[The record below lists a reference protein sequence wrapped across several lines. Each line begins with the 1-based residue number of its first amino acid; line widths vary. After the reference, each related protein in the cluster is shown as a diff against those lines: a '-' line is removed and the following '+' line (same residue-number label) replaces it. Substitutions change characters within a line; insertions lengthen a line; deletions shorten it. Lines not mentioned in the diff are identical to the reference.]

1 MRYQEV
7 MNATRTIIALFGV
20 LVVTG
25 CGGAATGGTGGG
37 AGSGGGGGGGGD
49 TGTGGNG
56 TSGPLLTAGATLGT
70 YIALGDSISDRG
82 GIAPF
87 FYDELNGD
95 LAKKFPGLMFVHA
108 AQQNAIVDV
117 YGDNLPKDAP
127 LMKDQVANL
136 GHDYPGD
143 VLVSITIGGGD
154 LNGHAIAA
162 ITGTDG
168 GYRSEF
174 DRHLAAQLAELTTP
188 GRLGAG
194 KVYVILGTIYD
205 FTDGMG
211 DFATVNC
218 GPAANVNPTVV
229 QATFSSW
236 NAVIATN
243 AERVHGG
250 LYDMHADFHGHGYNN
265 TDAASVWY
273 NNSGDPLTCLLPNEK
288 GHDAIRRS
296 MYKIVTG
303 ETLP

>member
-1 MRYQEV
+1 

-20 LVVTG
+20 LAVTG
-25 CGGAATGGTGGG
+25 CGGSSTGGNPGGG
-37 AGSGGGGGGGGD
+37 AGAGGGGGGGGS
-49 TGTGGNG
+49 GTGGN
-56 TSGPLLTAGATLGT
+56 TSTDGPLLTNGATLGT

-82 GIAPF
+82 GVAPF
-87 FYDELNGD
+87 FYDQLNTD
-95 LAKKFPGLMFVHA
+95 LAAKFPGLTFVHA

-117 YGDNLPKDAP
+117 YGDKLPADAP
-127 LMKDQVANL
+127 LMKDQIAKL

-168 GYRSEF
+168 GYRAEF
-174 DRHLAAQLAELTTP
+174 DRHLAEQLATLTTP
-188 GRLGAG
+188 GRLGTG
-194 KVYVILGTIYD
+194 KVYVVLGTIYD

-229 QATFSSW
+229 QATFGSW
-236 NAVIATN
+236 NAVIAKN
-243 AERVHGG
+243 VEAVHGG
-250 LYDMHADFHGHGYNN
+250 LYDMHADFQGHGYNN

-288 GHDAIRRS
+288 GHDAIRRA

-303 ETLP
+303 DTLP